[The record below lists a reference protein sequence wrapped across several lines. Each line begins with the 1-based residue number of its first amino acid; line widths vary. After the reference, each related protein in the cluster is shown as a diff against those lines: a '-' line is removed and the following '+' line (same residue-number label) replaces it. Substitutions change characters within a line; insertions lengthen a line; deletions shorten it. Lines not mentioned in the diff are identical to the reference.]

1 LTIDHRVADTLT
13 SLTDALAGRYRLL
26 EQIGRGGMATV
37 YRADDV
43 QHGRTV
49 AMKVLRPDLML
60 SASETGRFLREIRI
74 ASRLSHPGILPLFD
88 SGEVVVGHQSSVVG
102 GLGAADDRRL
112 TTLLFFT
119 MPFVAGESLRQ
130 RLTREGRLPVDEAVT
145 VGRAV
150 ALALDYAHRQNV
162 VHRDI
167 KPENILIHEGQPVVA
182 DFGIARAI
190 TVAASENVTERGL
203 AIGTPA
209 YMSPE
214 QISAERELDGRC
226 DIYALGCV
234 LYELLAGSPPFG
246 GSSHRPVLLQHLSD
260 PVPPIRER
268 RPTVTPTVERAL
280 VRALAKAPADRFDTA
295 SQFADALTARVTAP
309 VLAMRR
315 ERTLAVLPFANTSS
329 EADTEYLSAGITEEL
344 INALAIVD
352 GLQVSSRSAVFH
364 LKGERENAR
373 ALGERL
379 DVQAVL
385 DGSVRRAGER
395 LRIVAQLIDVADG
408 RLLWSERFDR
418 KTGDIFALEEDIART
433 IVSILRTRFLGDLA
447 DPTPRRYTE
456 NVNAY
461 NLYLKGRFAWN
472 QRTQAALLEAIRFFE
487 AAIAEDPAYAL
498 AYTGLS
504 DSYALQVDYRGAPV
518 TEGMR
523 RAREEAHRAL
533 ELDDG
538 LAEAHTSLAWVTFI
552 HDWDWEKAGREFAR
566 AIELNPRYA
575 SARQWHG
582 WYLVAMGRVEEAIAE
597 GHMAEELDPSSIP
610 IHGSLGW
617 LYQYARLWEE
627 PAARLRRSVALNPTN
642 DETVWALG
650 VSLMEL
656 GDYDQAE
663 RVLRDA
669 EALASANFHA
679 FATLGRLA
687 VKQGKR
693 DDAEARLRQ
702 LERIARDRY
711 VSPVD
716 FARLHIGLG
725 NHDAAFEWMERA
737 YEERRGWLAYLKV
750 DPLVDPLRADPRFG
764 EWLRRMGLD

>member
-1 LTIDHRVADTLT
+1 MADTLT
-13 SLTDALAGRYRLL
+13 TLSDALTGRYRLL

-37 YRADDV
+37 YRADDLR
-43 QHGRTV
+43 HGRTV

-60 SASETGRFLREIRI
+60 SASETTRFLREIRI
-74 ASRLSHPGILPLFD
+74 ASQLSHPGILPLFD
-88 SGEVVVGHQSSVVG
+88 SGEVTVEGQGSRGERVPSTLDS
-102 GLGAADDRRL
+102 RPS
-112 TTLLFFT
+112 TLLFFT

-130 RLTREGRLPVDEAVT
+130 RLTREGRLATEEAVAI
-145 VGRAV
+145 GRAV

-203 AIGTPA
+203 AIGTPS

-246 GSSHRPVLLQHLSD
+246 GSSRRPVLLQHLSD
-260 PVPPIRER
+260 PVPLIREV
-268 RPTVTPTVERAL
+268 RPTVTPTVEQAL
-280 VRALAKAPADRFDTA
+280 VRALAKDPADRFDTA

-309 VLAMRR
+309 VLSIRR
-315 ERTLAVLPFANTSS
+315 ERTLAVLPFANMSS
-329 EADTEYLSAGITEEL
+329 EADTEYLSDGITEEL
-344 INALAIVD
+344 INALANVD

-364 LKGERENAR
+364 FKGERENAR
-373 ALGERL
+373 VLGERL
-379 DVQAVL
+379 GVQTVL
-385 DGSVRRAGER
+385 EGSVRRAGER
-395 LRIVAQLIDVADG
+395 LRIVAQLIDVAEG

-418 KTGDIFALEEDIART
+418 QAGDIFALEEDIAQT
-433 IVSILRTRFLGDLA
+433 IVSVLRTRFLGDLA
-447 DPTPRRYTE
+447 DPTPRRYTD

-472 QRTQAALLEAIRFFE
+472 QRTQAGLLEAIRFFE

-523 RAREEAHRAL
+523 RAREEAHHAL
-533 ELDDG
+533 QLDDG

-552 HDWDWEKAGREFAR
+552 HDWNWEEAGRQFAR

-575 SARQWHG
+575 SARQWHA
-582 WYLVAMGRVEEAIAE
+582 WYLMAMGRVDEALAE
-597 GHMAEELDPSSIP
+597 GRMAEELDPSSIP

-617 LYQYARLWEE
+617 LYQYARMWEE
-627 PAARLRRSVALNPTN
+627 SALRLRRSVTLNPTN
-642 DETVWALG
+642 DENVWALG

-663 RVLRDA
+663 WVLRDA
-669 EALASANFHA
+669 ETLATANFHA

-693 DDAEARLRQ
+693 HEAEARLRQ

-725 NHDAAFEWMERA
+725 NYDAAFEWMERA

-750 DPLVDPLRADPRFG
+750 DPLVDPLRPDPRFAG
-764 EWLRRMGLD
+764 WLKRMGLD